1 MNNGRYSLSFTTG
14 SLFYLE
20 SVRLAALYLELG
32 SWVSVRDKVIS
43 ENLLQ
48 SRTMS
53 TLRRV
58 YREISSRLK
67 TLSLGELELLVD
79 GSRQEQT
86 HLLWLAMCRR
96 YRFIADFAVEV
107 LRDRYISF
115 KTDLSHED
123 FDAFLNRK
131 SVWHSELD
139 EIRPVTR
146 SKMRQVLFR
155 VLREAGL
162 LTTSNM
168 INSAILSRRL
178 LDAIPRGS
186 REDVLY
192 FPAFESDL
200 KRMAQ

>member
-1 MNNGRYSLSFTTG
+1 MSFTTG

-20 SVRLAALYLELG
+20 SVRLTALYLELG

-162 LTTSNM
+162 LTASNM

-178 LDAIPRGS
+178 LDTIPRGS